1 MAMFSPQD
9 KIKHIEEALRWLR
22 MKTPM
27 SMSAREAKDL
37 QDEITRMEKELQD
50 ENMSLIAQQMVNDM
64 MKAQMQAGQ
73 ITPVT
78 PNTMIWTCESC
89 GKNSMDP
96 DITVTS
102 ISLNWNGG
110 ARLGYNVKH
119 CKDEVSCIAK
129 ARAKCEEFKE
139 NEERKQLI
147 RGMPPF

>member
-73 ITPVT
+73 ITPVERIQWT
-78 PNTMIWTCESC
+78 QILLLRVSLSTGTEVLVWVTM
-89 GKNSMDP
+89 
-96 DITVTS
+96 
-102 ISLNWNGG
+102 
-110 ARLGYNVKH
+110 
-119 CKDEVSCIAK
+119 
-129 ARAKCEEFKE
+129 
-139 NEERKQLI
+139 
-147 RGMPPF
+147 